1 MSRRT
6 QAKLVGLAA
15 LALTAASC
23 EPSSITAARQQLGR
37 GPARIFQVAVPINQD
52 TLNIGKFLGSSDTTT
67 TSGGLIGLAIAPES
81 LGSAVGQ
88 KLQFTNVAFQ
98 PFTFSYAQML
108 SVAPESASLSAAFSP
123 VARPL
128 GAAGPPGGA
137 GPQRAGPVV
146 TQTTVRLTTAQGSGV
161 TTATVGTGSLIARIT
176 NHTSCPATIAD
187 SVQDSTGAT
196 IVGFPATA
204 VAQGATATDTANAAG
219 TTFSGY
225 LKFGTPTIV
234 PQGPCLFAP
243 GDTVAIRLATTT
255 MSLASVTLHNLNE
268 TFTQSYAAF
277 AGQADFLAVDTVVA
291 FSGTFALTLQ
301 NRLPVAA
308 NVSLTLNGVTR
319 GGVPLTA
326 STVVPAAPGNG
337 TTATGTL
344 SLDLTGAT
352 IRPPSVV
359 ATVTGSVTAL
369 NATITPTVT
378 TNAEVVSGTGSLVIQ
393 AVAGS
398 LNPATTPE
406 LTVPVLEYDEVPA
419 ATANFGDLKEAVLGS
434 HIDDATGTLAFRN
447 TARTPVTL
455 SAFTLGVVR
464 LNASGQPLTDGLG
477 NPLYERDSTSGQPIL
492 VNVVQPGKTTV
503 LLPRASTASLT
514 LQMAPLVDRL
524 VHLLLT
530 NVRAAVVAAGTASA
544 GDGTQS
550 RITRSDSALVK
561 FGLTVG
567 LDVTLPDTGVV
578 FTRTEVSGGADL
590 KSSDSS
596 SVVSRLV
603 DATVT
608 AVTSNGT
615 PLGVTLQIA
624 IIGDSL
630 PNANVFSLPGAL
642 QLGPIAVGAA
652 AADSTGRA
660 VTPTV
665 STDSIRITGAQ
676 SQALLERK
684 MTTAVRIRL
693 MPPGAGK
700 RGAVRSGDRVI
711 IISHADVRLSAG
723 GGQ

>member
-1 MSRRT
+1 VSRRT
-6 QAKLVGLAA
+6 RAKLVGIAA

-52 TLNIGKFLGSSDTTT
+52 TLNVGKFLGSSDTTT
-67 TSGGLIGLAIAPES
+67 TSGGLLGLAIAPES
-81 LGSAVGQ
+81 LGSAIGQ
-88 KLQFTNVAFQ
+88 KLQFASVAFQ

-108 SVAPESASLSAAFSP
+108 SVAPESSSLSAVFP

-128 GAAGPPGGA
+128 GAAGP
-137 GPQRAGPVV
+137 QRAGPPAFKQD
-146 TQTTVRLTTAQGSGV
+146 TLRFATAQGSGV
-161 TTATVGTGSLIARIT
+161 TSATVGSGSVIARIT
-176 NHTSCPATIAD
+176 NHTSCTATIAD

-196 IVGFPATA
+196 ILGFPSATLA
-204 VAQGATATDTANAAG
+204 PGATATDTADAAG
-219 TTFSGY
+219 KTFAGY
-225 LKFGTPTIV
+225 LKLGTPTIV
-234 PQGPCLFAP
+234 PQGLCLFASQDSIAV
-243 GDTVAIRLATTT
+243 GLSTTT
-255 MSLASVTLHNLNE
+255 LTLASVTLQNLSE

-277 AGQADFLAVDTVVA
+277 AGQADFLAVDTVIA
-291 FSGTFALTLQ
+291 YSGTFALTFQ

-308 NVSLTLNGVTR
+308 NVSLTLNGVTK
-319 GGVPLTA
+319 GGVPLSA
-326 STVVPAAPGNG
+326 ALVVPAAPGNG
-337 TTATGTL
+337 TTVTSTKN
-344 SLDLTGAT
+344 LDLSGYT
-352 IRPPSVV
+352 IRPAAVV
-359 ATVTGSVTAL
+359 AAVTGNVSAAT
-369 NATITPTVT
+369 ATITPTVT

-393 AVAGS
+393 AVAGK
-398 LNPATTPE
+398 LDPATTPE
-406 LTVPVLEYDEVPA
+406 LTVPVLEYDEVPGS
-419 ATANFGDLKEAVLGS
+419 TVNFGDLKEAVLGS
-434 HIDDATGTLAFRN
+434 HLNNAIGTLTIRN
-447 TARTPVTL
+447 TAQTPVTL

-477 NPLYERDSTSGQPIL
+477 NPLYEKDSTSGQPIL

-503 LLPRASTASLT
+503 LLPRASTTSLT

-544 GDGTQS
+544 GDGAQS

-630 PNANVFSLPGAL
+630 PNADVFTLPGAL

-652 AADSTGRA
+652 AVDSAGRA
-660 VTPTV
+660 VAPTV

-676 SQALLERK
+676 SQALLERN
-684 MTTAVRIRL
+684 MTTTVRIRL
-693 MPPGAGK
+693 MPPAAGK
-700 RGAVRSGDRVI
+700 RSAVGSGDRVI